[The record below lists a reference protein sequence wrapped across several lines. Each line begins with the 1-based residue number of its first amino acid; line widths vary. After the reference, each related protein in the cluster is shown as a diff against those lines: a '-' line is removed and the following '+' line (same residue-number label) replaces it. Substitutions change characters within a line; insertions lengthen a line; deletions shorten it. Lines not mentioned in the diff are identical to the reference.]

1 MLKVKDT
8 LRATVHLTFDG
19 RVVKAYHGPN
29 AQERFEKEVQ
39 ILKVLAQRGCDFVPK
54 LLESDA
60 DKIRI
65 ITSNCGTR
73 VEHLDEDRRQRLF
86 AELETYGVRHDDPDV
101 RNVTYRSSDGRFC
114 VIDFEFA
121 TLLPDARMN
130 KTETPA
136 LTLHWSGLSD
146 IGKVRKNNEDSFLG
160 IRFDAHE
167 VQRLGKIG
175 ESTTLDHDLVFAVCD
190 GMGGAKAGEY
200 ASNIA
205 VDKITTLLPRS
216 FRKAANGSG
225 EVGEIMNKLFAEIH
239 RAIVYLGRSY
249 EECHGMETTLSLCW
263 FTPGRAYF
271 GHIGDSRIYYLRA
284 GATEITQLTQDDT
297 YVGWLF
303 RTGQIN
309 EREARTHPRRNVLQ
323 KALGGGNQFVE
334 PQIGTVAFNP
344 GDIFLLCSDGLTE
357 GIYNHHLVDV
367 LREAEEV
374 QPGKTTAQRLVAASL
389 ANDGRDNTT
398 ALAIKVL
405 GPASDGQAR

>member
-29 AQERFEKEVQ
+29 AKERFEKEIQ
-39 ILKVLAQRGCDFVPK
+39 ILKFLEERGCEFVPK
-54 LLESDA
+54 LLEADA
-60 DKIRI
+60 EKIRI

-73 VEHLDEDRRQRLF
+73 VDHLDEERRRELF
-86 AELETYGVRHDDPDV
+86 AELESYGVRHDDPDM
-101 RNVTYRSSDGRFC
+101 RNVTYRRSDGRFC

-121 TLLPDARMN
+121 TLLPDVPMKKAQTSTM
-130 KTETPA
+130 
-136 LTLHWSGLSD
+136 TLHWSGLSD
-146 IGKVRKNNEDSFLG
+146 VGKVRKNNEDSFLG

-175 ESTTLDHDLVFAVCD
+175 ESKAADYDFVFAVCD

-216 FRKAANGSG
+216 FRKTTNGDAG
-225 EVGEIMNKLFAEIH
+225 VGEILTTLFTEIH

-263 FTPGRAYF
+263 FTPGRMYF
-271 GHIGDSRIYYLRA
+271 GHIGDSRIYYLPA
-284 GATEITQLTQDDT
+284 GATEIRQLTQDDT
-297 YVGWLF
+297 HVGWLF
-303 RTGQIN
+303 RNGQIN

-323 KALGGGNQFVE
+323 KALGGGNQFIE
-334 PQIGTVAFNP
+334 PQVGAVAFNP
-344 GDIFLLCSDGLTE
+344 GDLFLLCSDGLTE
-357 GIYNHHLVDV
+357 GFYNHQMVDL

-374 QPGKTTAQRLVAASL
+374 QPGKTTAQRLVMASI

-398 ALAIKVL
+398 ALVVKV
-405 GPASDGQAR
+405 G